1 MRLAIFIMACGAAA
15 VAGPSAAGPAQRTAR
30 AVSLPGVRYQ
40 VLSYGPSGCAHPTR
54 ADRIAIRYVGRLLDG
69 SVFSTSEAQGAGT
82 TTFAVRTVIPGF
94 SALAQLMRPG
104 DRWRMTIPSYLAY
117 GALGRRHVPGDTTL
131 KRDVPPGATLV
142 FDTELVAILPG
153 E

>member
-1 MRLAIFIMACGAAA
+1 MRKAIFTILASAAL
-15 VAGPSAAGPAQRTAR
+15 AGPAAAAPGRPMVR
-30 AVSLPGVRYQ
+30 AVSLPGVSYQ
-40 VLSYGPSGCAHPTR
+40 VLRAGPAGGAHPTR
-54 ADRIAIRYVGRLLDG
+54 SDRIAIRYVGRLRDG
-69 SVFSTSEAQGAGT
+69 SIFSTSAAEGAGT

-117 GALGRRHVPGDTTL
+117 GALGRRHVAGDTTL